1 MTRRYLLDTNILSE
15 PLRPNPNPALAQK
28 LRQHQREVTTASIV
42 FHEILYGSYRLPPQS
57 YKRQVIQAFL
67 ERQVRQ
73 VMPVLP
79 YDLAAVTWLAS
90 ERARLVTQGQTPAY
104 ADGQIAAIAFVN
116 NLIIVTNNVSDF
128 ANFQNLQLEN
138 WLRS

>member
-1 MTRRYLLDTNILSE
+1 
-15 PLRPNPNPALAQK
+15 
-28 LRQHQREVTTASIV
+28 
-42 FHEILYGSYRLPPQS
+42 
-57 YKRQVIQAFL
+57 
-67 ERQVRQ
+67 
-73 VMPVLP
+73 MPVLP
-79 YDLAAVTWLAS
+79 YDLAAATWLAS

-116 NLIIVTNNVSDF
+116 NLILVTNNVSDF